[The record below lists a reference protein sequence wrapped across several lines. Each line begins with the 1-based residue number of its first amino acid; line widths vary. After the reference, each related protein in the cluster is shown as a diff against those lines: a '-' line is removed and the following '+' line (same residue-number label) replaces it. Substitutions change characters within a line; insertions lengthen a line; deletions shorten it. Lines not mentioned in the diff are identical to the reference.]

1 MRFSGFPQFPADIFT
16 NGHRTGTRMKTGTK
30 RAPNAALTART
41 LATMNPGE
49 WRTAKLARGAGTL
62 QARMLAGGSIA
73 YYFRST
79 AKAGQRTRIPL
90 GVGFDFN
97 TAKRKATELSLR
109 YQSGERDLRT
119 ALDAEQRE
127 RERKQHE
134 AEERQAADAAK
145 QKATLGALLTAYADQ
160 LQRDGK
166 PSARSVRWALDR
178 NVRTAWPSLW
188 NTPAAD
194 VTGDALLTIV
204 AKPADAGKL
213 REAAKLRAYLRA
225 AYAAAVKA
233 RRNPLALP
241 ALRNLQITANPA
253 SDLAT
258 IDGASNVRERALS
271 VAELRAYWQ
280 RIRVLPDPDGALL
293 RFHLLTGGQR
303 IEQLARV
310 THADF
315 DTDTQCVRLRDSKG
329 RRKTP
334 RPHDVPLIADA
345 IKAMHAMQGGA
356 AGPYLFTVTA
366 GASGAVYATVQT
378 RLRAVCAAMQKAG
391 ELEQGA
397 FTVGDLRR
405 TVETRLSAAGVSV
418 AARAQLQ
425 SHGLG
430 GVQARH
436 YDRHDYMREKRDA
449 LETLHRIVTGH
460 AASVTPIRKRKA

>member
-1 MRFSGFPQFPADIFT
+1 
-16 NGHRTGTRMKTGTK
+16 MKPGDW
-30 RAPNAALTART
+30 LTA
-41 LATMNPGE
+41 NI
-49 WRTAKLARGAGTL
+49 ARGAGTL
-62 QARMLAGGSIA
+62 EARKLSGGSIA

-79 AKAGQRTRIPL
+79 ANAGQRTRIPL
-90 GVGFDFN
+90 GVGLDFN

-109 YQSGERDLRT
+109 YQSGERDLRA

-127 RERKQHE
+127 RERKQNE
-134 AEERQAADAAK
+134 TEEREAADAAK
-145 QKATLGALLTAYADQ
+145 RKATLGALLTAYADQ
-160 LQRDGK
+160 LERDGK
-166 PSARSVRWALDR
+166 PSARSVRGAIER
-178 NVRTAWPSLW
+178 NVRKAWPSLW
-188 NTPAAD
+188 EMPAAE
-194 VTGDALLTIV
+194 VSGDALLAIV
-204 AKPADAGKL
+204 AMPADAGKL

-258 IDGASNVRERALS
+258 IEGASNARERALS
-271 VAELRAYWQ
+271 IAELRAYWH
-280 RIRVLPDPDGALL
+280 RIRALPDPDGALL

-303 IEQLARV
+303 IEQLARATV
-310 THADF
+310 ADY
-315 DTDTQCVRLRDSKG
+315 DADMQCVRLRDPKG

-334 RPHDVPLIADA
+334 RAHDVPLIPDA
-345 IKAMHAMQGGA
+345 IKAMRAMQGGA
-356 AGPYLFTVTA
+356 AGSFLFTTTA
-366 GASGAVYATVQT
+366 GESGAVYATVQT
-378 RLRAVCAAMQKAG
+378 RLRNVCEAMQAAG
-391 ELEQGA
+391 ELERGP

-405 TVETRLSAAGVSV
+405 TVETRLSAAGVGV

-436 YDRHDYMREKRDA
+436 YDRHDYMREKREA
-449 LETLHRIVTGH
+449 LETLHRILTGH